1 MASETD
7 PILIEEQLRE
17 RIAAD
22 LHDGI
27 GQTLTGLAAL
37 SSAHAQTMSGKER
50 ADAERIHE
58 LICAAAEEVR
68 RLSHG
73 LSPEVMMRRGLA
85 GGLELLA
92 ESVRKDHRRECECE
106 IDVDACAL
114 DETVALHLLRIA
126 QEAVSNALRHGGAK
140 KIRLLLCRDGAGL
153 RLEVID
159 DGIGMNFG
167 QSTKKMGMGVQNMR
181 NRAEKAGLS
190 FEMKPGREHG
200 VHVCCRTR

>member
-7 PILIEEQLRE
+7 PILIEEQLRS

-37 SSAHAQTMSGKER
+37 SSAHAETLSGEQR
-50 ADAERIHE
+50 ADALRIHE
-58 LICAAAEEVR
+58 LVCAAAEEVR
-68 RLSHG
+68 RLCHG

-106 IDVDACAL
+106 IDVDACVM
-114 DETVALHLLRIA
+114 DEAVALHLLRIA

-140 KIRLLLCRDGAGL
+140 KIELKVSREGTGVV
-153 RLEVID
+153 LEVVD
-159 DGIGMNFG
+159 DGCGMNFG
-167 QSTKKMGMGVQNMR
+167 QSTKEDGMGVQNMR

>member
-7 PILIEEQLRE
+7 PILIEEQLRA

-37 SSAHAQTMSGKER
+37 SSAHANALTGKER
-50 ADAERIHE
+50 ADADRIHE

-73 LSPEVMMRRGLA
+73 LSPEVLKRRGLA

-92 ESVRKDHRRECECE
+92 ESVRKDHRCECVCE
-106 IDVDACAL
+106 IDPNACVT
-114 DETVALHLLRIA
+114 DEMVALHLLRIA
-126 QEAVSNALRHGGAK
+126 QEAVSNALKHGGAQ
-140 KIRLLLCRDGAGL
+140 KIHLKLSRESAGVA
-153 RLEVID
+153 LEVWD
-159 DGIGMNFG
+159 DGCGMNFG
-167 QSTKKMGMGVQNMR
+167 QSTKKMGMGVQNMKK
-181 NRAEKAGLS
+181 RAEMAGAS
-190 FEMKPGREHG
+190 FEMRSCGEHG
-200 VHVCCRTR
+200 VHVCCRT